1 MSSPDRME
9 MLARA
14 IQNIMAAVD
23 EMDRQQKANDVRMQQ
38 HQEWV
43 QRHEEQVEEWERQI
57 EQSRQAHEG
66 WLRGHNEWLRSHN
79 QRIAE
84 LQRQSERHGDRV
96 REILGVIAEMQ
107 ADIARL
113 DAAS

>member
-14 IQNIMAAVD
+14 IRNIRAAMD
-23 EMDRQQKANDVRMQQ
+23 EMDRQQQANDARMQQ
-38 HQEWV
+38 H
-43 QRHEEQVEEWERQI
+43 EERVLEWEQQI

-66 WLRGHNEWLRSHN
+66 WLLAHNERIEELRERS
-79 QRIAE
+79 R
-84 LQRQSERHGDRV
+84 RHGERV
-96 REILGVIAEMQ
+96 SEILGVIAEIQ

>member
-14 IQNIMAAVD
+14 IQNIMAAMD
-23 EMDRQQKANDVRMQQ
+23 EMDRQRQANDVRMQQ
-38 HQEWV
+38 H
-43 QRHEEQVEEWERQI
+43 EERVLEWERQI

-66 WLRGHNEWLRSHN
+66 WLLAHNEWLRSHN
-79 QRIAE
+79 QRIEE
-84 LQRQSERHGDRV
+84 LRQQSRRHGERV
-96 REILGVIAEMQ
+96 SEILGVIAEIQ

>member
-14 IQNIMAAVD
+14 IRNIMAAVD
-23 EMDRQQKANDVRMQQ
+23 EMDQRQRANALRMQQ
-38 HQEWV
+38 H
-43 QRHEEQVEEWERQI
+43 EEQVQEWERQH
-57 EQSRQAHEG
+57 EQWVQLYEG
-66 WLRGHNEWLRSHN
+66 WIRGHHEWLRSHN
-79 QRIAE
+79 QRIAD
-84 LQRQSERHGDRV
+84 LQEQDRIHGERV
-96 REILGVIAEMQ
+96 REILGVIAEIQ

>member
-14 IQNIMAAVD
+14 IRNIMAAMD
-23 EMDRQQKANDVRMQQ
+23 EMDRQRQANDARMQQ
-38 HQEWV
+38 HEEHV
-43 QRHEEQVEEWERQI
+43 QEWERQH
-57 EQSRQAHEG
+57 EQWQQAYEG
-66 WLRGHNEWLRSHN
+66 WIRGHHEWLRSHN
-79 QRIAE
+79 QRIGILRKE
-84 LQRQSERHGDRV
+84 SEQHGERV
-96 REILGVIAEMQ
+96 RDILGVVAEIQ

>member
-9 MLARA
+9 MRARA
-14 IQNIMAAVD
+14 IQNITAAVD
-23 EMDRQQKANDVRMQQ
+23 EMDRQQIANDSRMQQ

-66 WLRGHNEWLRSHN
+66 WLRGHNQWLRSHN
-79 QRIAE
+79 QRIAD
-84 LQRQSERHGDRV
+84 LQRQSERHGERV
-96 REILGVIAEMQ
+96 RDILGVVAEIQ